1 MYPEQ
6 PYLCCDNCA
15 SQCECGMPHLDNL
28 TKYPV
33 ATYKDIQPTLK
44 EREVSQ
50 QQMKVVRESLI
61 KYHKSIVMQLVGS
74 IANGNVKTLT
84 NLQFMLGFS
93 QHQITQV
100 LDNVHRIFSIADV
113 YKFVEIWDKRHAQKI
128 LLILNNVFA
137 DINDDC
143 DSEIAVNNA
152 DNFEFD
158 DDLPDE
164 WHEFLPDDE
173 LYDMILDN
181 LSLSQL
187 ESSVLEEN
195 ASDSDN
201 DDVMPPAVLA
211 TVENMALDH

>member
-1 MYPEQ
+1 M
-6 PYLCCDNCA
+6 
-15 SQCECGMPHLDNL
+15 
-28 TKYPV
+28 
-33 ATYKDIQPTLK
+33 
-44 EREVSQ
+44 
-50 QQMKVVRESLI
+50 
-61 KYHKSIVMQLVGS
+61 
-74 IANGNVKTLT
+74 
-84 NLQFMLGFS
+84 
-93 QHQITQV
+93 
-100 LDNVHRIFSIADV
+100 HRKCFL
-113 YKFVEIWDKRHAQKI
+113 F
-128 LLILNNVFA
+128 LNNVFA
-137 DINDDC
+137 DINDHC

-158 DDLPDE
+158 DDLLDE
-164 WHEFLPDDE
+164 WHEFLQDDE